1 MLFELLFQVV
11 DEIDLRKCY
20 IDIDRKFKGQH
31 GIILSMQSWR
41 KLVKAI
47 HFIDRK
53 IEVVKSQMKANKS
66 SKRNRN

>member
-1 MLFELLFQVV
+1 MLFQVV

-66 SKRNRN
+66 SKQNRLINVR